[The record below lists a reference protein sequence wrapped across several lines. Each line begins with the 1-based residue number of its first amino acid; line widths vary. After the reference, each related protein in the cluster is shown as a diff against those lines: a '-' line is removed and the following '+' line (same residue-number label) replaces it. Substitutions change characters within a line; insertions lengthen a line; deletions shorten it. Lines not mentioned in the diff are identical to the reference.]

1 MSYYLDINT
10 NVSSSTFEDMV
21 LALINHRVHGQT
33 RLHYIVCVN
42 YVAYSY
48 LVAIGSEGQSAA
60 MLENLEISRRRYC
73 ANAFAALDEMDL
85 NSASDIPMLQ
95 ALLSGVG
102 YHNLPRVKPRLIR
115 SLRRRCYHRTRA
127 TCVAAGGSTP
137 MLVAYA
143 RVLVGGL

>member
-1 MSYYLDINT
+1 MNYYLDINT
-10 NVSSSTFEDMV
+10 NVSNSTFEDMA

-48 LVAIGSEGQSAA
+48 LVAIGSDGQSAA
-60 MLENLEISRRRYC
+60 MLENLQISKRRYC
-73 ANAFAALDEMDL
+73 ANALAALDEMDL

-102 YHNLPRVKPRLIR
+102 YLSLSMAKLYLIR
-115 SLRRRCYHRTRA
+115 PL
-127 TCVAAGGSTP
+127 
-137 MLVAYA
+137 
-143 RVLVGGL
+143 